1 MRKYYTAKNF
11 DERPFTCNVCGE
23 MVTPLGAGT
32 EHRNHCPHCLSSLH
46 LDDIPGDR
54 AAGCGGVMEAVGVWV
69 RKGGEWAIIHRCRR
83 CGHLSSN
90 RTAADDNPVALLS
103 LAAKPLASPPFPLH
117 LMERMANQLNG
128 MKGGCEDEN

>member
-1 MRKYYTAKNF
+1 MKKYYTGKNP
-11 DERPFTCNVCGE
+11 DERPFTCKVCGNL
-23 MVTPLGAGT
+23 VTPDGAGT
-32 EHRNHCPHCLSSLH
+32 EHRNHCPHCLRSLH

-54 AAGCGGVMEAVGVWV
+54 AAGCGGVMDPIGVWV

-117 LMERMANQLNG
+117 LMEQMANRLDG
-128 MKGGCEDEN
+128 AKGGCEDEN